1 MNFLLYFKQKPYK
14 QIIKIKFGGIRR
26 KFGRIRQNSADMKK
40 KVKNFFLIRRKFR
53 RKFGILK
60 FPYFA
65 LKTRKKGQIFF
76 IPNSAES
83 AEFGAFGGLFRRFSY
98 SRSAEIR
105 RNPPKT
111 HGIPPNSEPSHTT
124 VFLVLF
130 FAF

>member
-1 MNFLLYFKQKPYK
+1 MKKMRK
-14 QIIKIKFGGIRR
+14 KFFFIRR
-26 KFGRIRQNSADMKK
+26 N
-40 KVKNFFLIRRKFR
+40 FR

-105 RNPPKT
+105 RIPPKT
-111 HGIPPNSEPSHTT
+111 HGILPISGHSHTT
-124 VFLVLF
+124 VFLNISKLLKRINKQSYFKNTSQNLF
-130 FAF
+130 SFVNFKFKKTYRIK